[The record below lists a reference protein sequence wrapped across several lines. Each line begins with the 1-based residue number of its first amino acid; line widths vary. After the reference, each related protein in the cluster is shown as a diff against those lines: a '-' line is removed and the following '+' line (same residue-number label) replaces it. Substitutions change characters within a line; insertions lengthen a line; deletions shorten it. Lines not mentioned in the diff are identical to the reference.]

1 MIKNLGGAALGLA
14 WVLASGCNGAQAKE
28 PEPLQGVV
36 ELDER
41 VLGFEVGGRLQ
52 TVDVEEGA
60 RVEPGQIIA
69 RLDDSLERIARDA
82 RVAEVEA
89 AQAQV
94 ALVRAGSRPEEVR
107 AVGAQIQAV
116 RASETLLTT
125 NLERQS
131 QLASRGAAPA
141 ARTDELEAQLAQ
153 ARAQRA
159 SLSQQQR
166 ALRTGAR
173 DEEIA
178 VAVARLHA
186 AETGLRAAEE
196 RLTRYVLRADRA
208 GTILRRH
215 NDPGEIVAP
224 GAPVIT

>member
-82 RVAEVEA
+82 RVAEA
-89 AQAQV
+89 WSTA
-94 ALVRAGSRPEEVR
+94 ALVLGRPC
-107 AVGAQIQAV
+107 GADDDARIEACG
-116 RASETLLTT
+116 
-125 NLERQS
+125 LE
-131 QLASRGAAPA
+131 
-141 ARTDELEAQLAQ
+141 D
-153 ARAQRA
+153 
-159 SLSQQQR
+159 
-166 ALRTGAR
+166 
-173 DEEIA
+173 
-178 VAVARLHA
+178 
-186 AETGLRAAEE
+186 
-196 RLTRYVLRADRA
+196 DR
-208 GTILRRH
+208 R
-215 NDPGEIVAP
+215 
-224 GAPVIT
+224 